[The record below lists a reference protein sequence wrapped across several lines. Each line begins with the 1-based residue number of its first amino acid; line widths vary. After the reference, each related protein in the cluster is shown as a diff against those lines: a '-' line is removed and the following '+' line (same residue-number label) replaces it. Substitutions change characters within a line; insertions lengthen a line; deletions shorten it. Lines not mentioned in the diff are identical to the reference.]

1 MTDILSGLHVGM
13 DVSKAQLD
21 VAVYETGEVWHT
33 TNDNAGHARL
43 VTWLKALPPQLIVLE
58 ASGGLE
64 TAVVIEVYTAGLPV
78 AVVHPARVRDF
89 ARATGTLAKTDPI
102 DAKLLARFA
111 QAVHPPTRRLPSA
124 EAQQFAALVARRQQ
138 IVEMLTMERNR
149 LASAPTCS
157 QERIQKHVAW
167 LEAELA
173 ALNTE
178 RDEFIHHHSPWR
190 ERADILDSA
199 PGIGAVTTS
208 MLLSDLPELGSLNRK
223 QIAAL
228 VGVAPFNHDSGH
240 HRGKRR
246 IKGGRASVR
255 QVLYMATL
263 NATRFNPIIRT
274 FYERLIQAG
283 KEKKVAIVAC
293 MRKLLTI
300 LNAMLRTEQPWRDA
314 AGSA

>member
-1 MTDILSGLHVGM
+1 MSEMAAGCHVGI
-13 DVSKAQLD
+13 DVSKARLD
-21 VAVYETGEVWHT
+21 VAVYETGEVWRT
-33 TNDNAGHARL
+33 TNDSADYPRL
-43 VTWLKALPPQLIVLE
+43 VERLKGVSPQLIVVE
-58 ASGGLE
+58 ATGGLE
-64 TAVVIEVYTAGLPV
+64 LAVVAELYQADLPV
-78 AVVHPARVRDF
+78 AVVNPARVRDF
-89 ARATGTLAKTDPI
+89 ARATGALAKTDPI

-111 QAVHPPTRRLPSA
+111 QAVRPPVRRLPSD
-124 EAQQFAALVARRQQ
+124 EEQQFAELVTRRRQ

-149 LASAPTCS
+149 LSSAPARS
-157 QERIQKHVAW
+157 RERIQNHLAW
-167 LEAELA
+167 LDTELA

-178 RDEFIHHHSPWR
+178 RDEFIQQRTAWR

-199 PGIGAVTTS
+199 PGIGAVTVS
-208 MLLSDLPELGSLNRK
+208 ALLSDLPELGQLNRK

-228 VGVAPFNHDSGH
+228 VGVAPFNHDSGR

-263 NATRFNPIIRT
+263 SATRFNPIIHT
-274 FYERLIQAG
+274 FYERLLKAG

-300 LNAMLRTEQPWRDA
+300 LNAMLRTKRPWREA
-314 AGSA
+314 AMAA